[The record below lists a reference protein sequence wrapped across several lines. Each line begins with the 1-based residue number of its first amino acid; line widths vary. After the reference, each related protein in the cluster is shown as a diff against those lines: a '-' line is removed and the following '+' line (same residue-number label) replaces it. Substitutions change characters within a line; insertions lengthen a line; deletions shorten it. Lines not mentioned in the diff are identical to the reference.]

1 MLTFNCIYALFL
13 ISLRYHTSY
22 FYFIGAMNSNIP
34 PTSLPVAASPSGSKS
49 ANSGPMSNN
58 ATSGGPI
65 PVTGPDGLPMHDETS
80 QQSTLSQSSDRSDG
94 RATPSTKGGS
104 AAGAASG
111 DNKTQNYL
119 GRDGNMPGGYPSQ
132 AGAPERGVPPGSPH
146 SSAPSPGGSMGSSSA
161 GGGPG
166 EDGRAYP
173 RDIASPGS
181 WQQRTTSSPVHSGST
196 VRKAKTT

>member
-1 MLTFNCIYALFL
+1 
-13 ISLRYHTSY
+13 
-22 FYFIGAMNSNIP
+22 MNSNIP

-49 ANSGPMSNN
+49 ANSGPTSNN

-196 VRKAKTT
+196 VRKAKILDIHFYIIT

>member
-1 MLTFNCIYALFL
+1 
-13 ISLRYHTSY
+13 
-22 FYFIGAMNSNIP
+22 MNSNIP

-94 RATPSTKGGS
+94 RATPSSKSGS
-104 AAGAASG
+104 TLGPTG
-111 DNKTQNYL
+111 DSKAPNYM
-119 GRDGNMPGGYPSQ
+119 GRDGSIPGVYPPQS
-132 AGAPERGVPPGSPH
+132 GPPERGVPPGSPH

-166 EDGRAYP
+166 EDTRSYP

-181 WQQRTTSSPVHSGST
+181 WQRTTASPVHSGST
-196 VRKAKTT
+196 VRE